1 MSVSRSHERY
11 LRQAQ
16 FDPIGDHGQRR
27 IEAARVA
34 VLGCGALGTVA
45 ADQLA
50 RAGVGTL
57 RLIDRDLVEW
67 SNLQRQSLYTEAD
80 AEAGAVKV
88 EAAASHLRRINS
100 SINIEERVVDITAG
114 NISRQLDNVD
124 IVIDATD
131 NFAAR
136 LLLNDWSLRAQTPWV
151 HGGCVGAT
159 GQVRLFTG
167 ASPCLRCLLPHPPAP
182 GETATCDTAGV
193 IAPATHLIASLQT
206 CEAIKWITGNRANV
220 RSDVLSVDLWHNHFR
235 SIALTGDVDCPACVH
250 GQYDFLDAGTT
261 TAAAEALCG
270 RDSVQIAGLGQQV
283 DLSRMAQNW
292 QSIGEV
298 KLSRFFVRL
307 SLTEDQTV
315 TLFRDGR
322 AVISGVRDIP
332 HARSLFDRYVGS

>member
-1 MSVSRSHERY
+1 MTVSRSHERY

-16 FDPIGDHGQRR
+16 FDPIGERGQRL

-80 AEAGAVKV
+80 AEAGAAKV
-88 EAAASHLRRINS
+88 EAAATHLRRINS
-100 SINIEERVVDITAG
+100 SINIEEHVVDITAA
-114 NISRQLDNVD
+114 NISRQLENVD

-136 LLLNDWSLRAQTPWV
+136 LLLNDWSLATKTPWV

-167 ASPCLRCLLPHPPAP
+167 STPCLRCLLPHPPAP

-206 CEAIKWITGNRANV
+206 CEALKWVSGNLASV
-220 RSDVLSVDLWHNHFR
+220 RRDVLSVDLWHNQFR
-235 SIALTGDVDCPACVH
+235 SIGLTGDPNCPACIH
-250 GQYDFLDAGTT
+250 HRYDFLDAGTT
-261 TAAAEALCG
+261 TAAAESLCG
-270 RDSVQIAGLGQQV
+270 RDAVQIAGSGQRV
-283 DLSRMAQNW
+283 DLSRMAQTW

-298 KLSRFFVRL
+298 KSSRFFVRL
-307 SLTEDQTV
+307 SLPDDQTV

>member
-1 MSVSRSHERY
+1 MTVSRSHERY
-11 LRQAQ
+11 IRQAQ
-16 FDPIGDHGQRR
+16 FAPIGESGQRL
-27 IEAARVA
+27 IEGARVA

-80 AEAGAVKV
+80 AEAGAAKV
-88 EAAASHLRRINS
+88 EAAATHLRTINS
-100 SINIEERVVDITAG
+100 SINIEESVLDITPA
-114 NISRQLDNVD
+114 NIARQLENVD

-136 LLLNDWSLRAQTPWV
+136 LLLNDWSLKTKTPWV
-151 HGGCVGAT
+151 HGGCIGAT

-167 ASPCLRCLLPHPPAP
+167 TAPCLRCLLPHPPAP
-182 GETATCDTAGV
+182 GEMATCDTAGV

-206 CEAIKWITGNRANV
+206 CEAIKWISGNRSSIRAEM
-220 RSDVLSVDLWHNHFR
+220 LSIDLWHNQFR
-235 SIALTGDVDCPACVH
+235 TIEFSGDPDCPACAH
-250 GQYDFLDAGTT
+250 HRYDFLDAGTG
-261 TAAAEALCG
+261 TAAESLCG
-270 RDSVQIAGLGQQV
+270 RDAVQIAGSGQSV
-283 DLSRMAQNW
+283 DLQHMSHAW
-292 QSIGEV
+292 QSVGTV
-298 KLSRFFVRL
+298 KTSRFFVRL
-307 SLTEDQTV
+307 SLPDEQTV

>member
-1 MSVSRSHERY
+1 MTVSRSHERY
-11 LRQAQ
+11 LRQSQ
-16 FDPIGDHGQRR
+16 FDPIGELGQQR
-27 IEAARVA
+27 IEAAHVA

-50 RAGVGTL
+50 RAGVGRL

-80 AEAGAVKV
+80 AEAGAAKV
-88 EAAASHLRRINS
+88 EAAAHHLRQINS
-100 SINIEERVVDITAG
+100 SIHIEEHVVDITPA
-114 NISRQLDNVD
+114 NISQQLEGAD

-136 LLLNDWSLRAQTPWV
+136 LLLNDWSLKTQTPWI
-151 HGGCVGAT
+151 HGGCIGAN

-167 ASPCLRCLLPHPPAP
+167 AAPCLRCLLPHPPAP

-193 IAPATHLIASLQT
+193 IAPATHLIASLQV
-206 CEAIKWITGNRANV
+206 CEAIKWISGNRSNV
-220 RSDVLSVDLWHNHFR
+220 RSEILSVDLWHNQFR
-235 SIALTGDVDCPACVH
+235 SIALSADPSCPAC
-250 GQYDFLDAGTT
+250 GLRRYDFLDAEEDVS
-261 TAAAEALCG
+261 AESLCG
-270 RDSVQIAGLGQQV
+270 RDAVQIAGSGQRV
-283 DLSRMAQNW
+283 DLQRMSNAW
-292 QSIGEV
+292 QSIGTV
-298 KLSRFFVRL
+298 KTSRFFVRL
-307 SLTEDQTV
+307 SLPDERTV